1 MALGDRRSNKL
12 LGLVQPKVAEP
23 VLAAAILA
31 PKGKFGATMGFGA
44 IGAAVH
50 NSNQTTAA
58 GFAPYNCFAV
68 AESGLYVFEAG
79 VNLGLRVGDQLGY
92 WPWGSF
98 AAFTQAGSMTRFL
111 ALQWPD
117 GRISELEAQ
126 TMTTQAF
133 QAGVIDDIVARA
145 AAAHGVAPPPLGAPA
160 PGQVP
165 PPPPPGGVA
174 PPPPPMGGAAPPPP
188 PGAVAPPPP
197 SPAQAPPPPPAGAAP
212 PPPPADAPAPPP
224 PPAGTAPPPPPPV

>member
-31 PKGKFGATMGFGA
+31 PKGKFGATVGFGA

-50 NSNQTTAA
+50 NSSQTTAA

-117 GRISELEAQ
+117 GRLSELEAQ

-133 QAGVIDDIVARA
+133 QAAVIDQIVARA
-145 AAAHGVAPPPLGAPA
+145 AAAHGVAPPPVGAPA
-160 PGQVP
+160 PAQ
-165 PPPPPGGVA
+165 A
-174 PPPPPMGGAAPPPP
+174 PPPPAGFAPPP
-188 PGAVAPPPP
+188 PGAA
-197 SPAQAPPPPPAGAAP
+197 APPPPAGAAP
-212 PPPPADAPAPPP
+212 PPPPDAVAPPPAGAAPPPDAVAPP
-224 PPAGTAPPPPPPV
+224 PPAGTAPPPPPA